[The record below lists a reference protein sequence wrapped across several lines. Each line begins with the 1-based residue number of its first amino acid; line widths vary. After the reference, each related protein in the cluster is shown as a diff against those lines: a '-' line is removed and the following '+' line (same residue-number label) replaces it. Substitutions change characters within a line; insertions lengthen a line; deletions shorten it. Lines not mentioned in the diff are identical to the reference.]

1 MARKHGE
8 CKTRGGGCGGA
19 TGSTWTG
26 AVGGMQG
33 GMRRERVE
41 WVYLNGARVQV
52 VLVGVVNINVAGSR
66 CSVVVG
72 SRGESMRAWRMKV
85 GS

>member
-1 MARKHGE
+1 MAGLE
-8 CKTRGGGCGGA
+8 PVAVAAMA

-41 WVYLNGARVQV
+41 RVERVYLNGARVQV
-52 VLVGVVNINVAGSR
+52 VLVGVANANVAGSG
-66 CSVVVG
+66 CPVAAG
-72 SRGESMRAWRMKV
+72 SRGESTKAGWTKV